1 MKKLKFF
8 ELFAVVAIVG
18 LASIYKVIE
27 THNKRLV
34 LETFNNANEVV
45 IEMSANTIK
54 ISNRDD
60 IDKLRN
66 LLDVG
71 SWNQLIYYNKKS
83 FPVIS
88 IILDEIDIGIYQD
101 EDTVNVSYGGKINH
115 YRVKGEIKNELTE
128 FIKVH

>member
-1 MKKLKFF
+1 MKKFKIF

-18 LASIYKVIE
+18 LVSVYKFIE
-27 THNKRLV
+27 THSKRLV
-34 LETFNNANEVV
+34 LETFNNTNEVV

-54 ISNRDD
+54 VSNMGD

-88 IILDEIDIGIYQD
+88 IMFDEIDIGIYQD
-101 EDTVNVSYGGKINH
+101 EDTVNVSYGSKINH
-115 YRVKGEIKNELTE
+115 YKVKREIKNELTE

>member
-1 MKKLKFF
+1 MKKFKIF

-18 LASIYKVIE
+18 LVSVYKFIE
-27 THNKRLV
+27 THSKRLV
-34 LETFNNANEVV
+34 LETFNNTNEVV

-54 ISNRDD
+54 IFNRDD

-88 IILDEIDIGIYQD
+88 IMFDEIDIGIYQD

-115 YRVKGEIKNELTE
+115 YRVKREIKNELTE
-128 FIKVH
+128 FIKAH

>member
-1 MKKLKFF
+1 MKKFKIF

-18 LASIYKVIE
+18 LVSVYKFIE
-27 THNKRLV
+27 THSKRLV
-34 LETFNNANEVV
+34 LETFNNTNEVV

-54 ISNRDD
+54 ISNRND
-60 IDKLRN
+60 IDKLRD

-88 IILDEIDIGIYQD
+88 IMFDEIDIGIYQD

-115 YRVKGEIKNELTE
+115 YRVKREIKNELTE
-128 FIKVH
+128 FIKAH

>member
-18 LASIYKVIE
+18 LVSIYKVIE
-27 THNKRLV
+27 THNKKLV
-34 LETFNNANEVV
+34 LETFNNTNEVV

-71 SWNQLIYYNKKS
+71 S
-83 FPVIS
+83 
-88 IILDEIDIGIYQD
+88 
-101 EDTVNVSYGGKINH
+101 
-115 YRVKGEIKNELTE
+115 
-128 FIKVH
+128 

>member
-1 MKKLKFF
+1 MKKFKVF

-18 LASIYKVIE
+18 LVSIYKVIE
-27 THNKRLV
+27 THNKKLV
-34 LETFNNANEVV
+34 LETFNNTNEVV
-45 IEMSANTIK
+45 IEISTNTIK

-88 IILDEIDIGIYQD
+88 IMLDEIDIGIYQD
-101 EDTVNVSYGGKINH
+101 GDTVNVSYGDKINH
-115 YRVKGEIKNELTE
+115 YRVKREIKNKLTE

>member
-8 ELFAVVAIVG
+8 ELFAVVAI
-18 LASIYKVIE
+18 
-27 THNKRLV
+27 
-34 LETFNNANEVV
+34 
-45 IEMSANTIK
+45 EMSVNTIK

-83 FPVIS
+83 FPVTS
-88 IILDEIDIGIYQD
+88 IMLDEIDIGIYQD
-101 EDTVNVSYGGKINH
+101 EDTINVSYGGKISH
-115 YRVKGEIKNELTE
+115 YRVKREIKNELAE

>member
-1 MKKLKFF
+1 MKKSKFF
-8 ELFAVVAIVG
+8 KLFAVVAIVG
-18 LASIYKVIE
+18 LVSMHKFIE
-27 THNKRLV
+27 AYSKKLV
-34 LETFNNANEVV
+34 LETFNNTNEVV
-45 IEMSANTIK
+45 IEISANTIK

-83 FPVIS
+83 FPVIFMM
-88 IILDEIDIGIYQD
+88 LDGIDIGIYQD

-115 YRVKGEIKNELTE
+115 YRVKREIKNELTE
-128 FIKVH
+128 FIRVH